1 MKKIGITGSLASGKT
16 TASIILS
23 KKNGPLFSADDVV
36 KKLYKNNSFKN
47 LIRKKF
53 KIKEKDNIKK
63 ILKIKILQRET
74 NIKKLEKIIHPI
86 VRKEMGRFTK
96 RNKRKKFTFFEIP
109 LLIES
114 KLYNKF
120 DIIFFIKAKR
130 KIRLKRFISKGGNKK
145 IFQILNK
152 KQLTDAKKINFC
164 DYTIVNDKNIKFLKQ
179 NLLAIFKDYERNIS

>member
-16 TASIILS
+16 TASRILA

-36 KKLYKNNSFKN
+36 KKLYANNSFKRS
-47 LIRKKF
+47 IRKKF
-53 KIKEKDNIKK
+53 GIKNKFNIKK
-63 ILKIKILQRET
+63 MLKIKILQQKA
-74 NIKKLEKIIHPI
+74 NINKLEKIIHPI
-86 VRKEMGRFTK
+86 VRKEMRSFTK
-96 RNKRKKFTFFEIP
+96 KNRGKKFVFFEIP

-114 KLYNKF
+114 KLQDKF

-145 IFQILNK
+145 IFQILNN
-152 KQLTDAKKINFC
+152 KQLTDVKKIKYC

>member
-47 LIRKKF
+47 LIRKNF
-53 KIKEKDNIKK
+53 KIKEKDNIKR
-63 ILKIKILQRET
+63 ILKIKILQRQT

-96 RNKRKKFTFFEIP
+96 RCG
-109 LLIES
+109 
-114 KLYNKF
+114 
-120 DIIFFIKAKR
+120 
-130 KIRLKRFISKGGNKK
+130 RFP
-145 IFQILNK
+145 
-152 KQLTDAKKINFC
+152 LTDFAEFV
-164 DYTIVNDKNIKFLKQ
+164 IVLGLILIVFWPSLRLFLSQ
-179 NLLAIFKDYERNIS
+179 RQISRFECFVLPF

>member
-1 MKKIGITGSLASGKT
+1 M
-16 TASIILS
+16 
-23 KKNGPLFSADDVV
+23 
-36 KKLYKNNSFKN
+36 
-47 LIRKKF
+47 
-53 KIKEKDNIKK
+53 
-63 ILKIKILQRET
+63 
-74 NIKKLEKIIHPI
+74 LEKKWD
-86 VRKEMGRFTK
+86 VLQK
-96 RNKRKKFTFFEIP
+96 NKRKKFTFFEIP

-130 KIRLKRFISKGGNKK
+130 KIRLKRFISKGGNEK